1 MQGPKGG
8 SDVLARVDRVLDAVA
23 EFLVDNQGAVRS
35 VLTLV
40 VVFVLYKLITKVV
53 RRYLN
58 AHAHKPENADNF
70 LLFWK
75 YAWIGVGLVFAVVSF
90 GGSLTSLGLSAA
102 FLGMVLGWSLQAPVT
117 GIAAWLMILLKR
129 PFRIGDRV
137 IISGIIGDVTDI
149 SLTHVH
155 LNQVG
160 GTISGEEKS
169 GRGVLIPNATLF
181 QQVIHN
187 YTIESTHILD
197 EVPVLIT
204 FGSDLDEAT
213 RILLE
218 AARHVTGEII
228 QDTGEEP
235 FIRAEIADSGL
246 RVRLRYQTLAV
257 DRQRISSEVCQIVF
271 REFAKSSSVEFAY
284 PHTRVLLDQKTP
296 EVGAAS
302 LAPA

>member
-1 MQGPKGG
+1 
-8 SDVLARVDRVLDAVA
+8 VLARLDNALDALA
-23 EFLVDNQGAVRS
+23 EFLVDNQAAVRS
-35 VLTLV
+35 VVTLI
-40 VVFVLYKLITKVV
+40 VVFVLYKLITKGV
-53 RRYLN
+53 RRYLES
-58 AHAHKPENADNF
+58 HAHKPENVGNF

-75 YAWIGVGLVFAVVSF
+75 YGWIAIGVIFAVVSF

-129 PFRIGDRV
+129 PFRIGDRI
-137 IISGIIGDVTDI
+137 IISGVIGDVTDI

-181 QQVIHN
+181 QQIIHN

-197 EVPVLIT
+197 EVPVLVT

-213 RILLE
+213 RILLA
-218 AARHVTGEII
+218 AARHVTSDII
-228 QDTGEEP
+228 QETGEEP
-235 FIRAEIADSGL
+235 FMRAELADSGL
-246 RVRLRYQTLAV
+246 RIRLRYQALAV
-257 DRQRISSEVCQIVF
+257 DRQRISSEICQIVF
-271 REFAKSSSVEFAY
+271 REFAQSDSVEFAY
-284 PHTRVLLDQKTP
+284 PHTKVLLAQKTP
-296 EVGAAS
+296 EVTAAS
-302 LAPA
+302 TAPA